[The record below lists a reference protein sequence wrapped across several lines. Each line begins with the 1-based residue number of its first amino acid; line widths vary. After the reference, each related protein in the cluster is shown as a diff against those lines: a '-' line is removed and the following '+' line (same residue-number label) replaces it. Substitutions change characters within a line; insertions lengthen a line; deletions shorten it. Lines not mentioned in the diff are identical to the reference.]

1 MAREAERQVGGVEM
15 NRLVCADRR
24 RMGRGREEAQH
35 LGHIHA
41 QWSASE
47 LVAPPISLAQLHMVW
62 KSKSCIVWFLCLRCV
77 GYSIDRD
84 TGDVAADQYHHYKAW
99 PAFPFKFDYIY

>member
-1 MAREAERQVGGVEM
+1 M

-41 QWSASE
+41 QRSASE
-47 LVAPPISLAQLHMVW
+47 LVLAPISLAQLHMVW
-62 KSKSCIVWFLCLRCV
+62 KSKSCISSGFLCLRCV

-99 PAFPFKFDYIY
+99 PAFPFKFDYVD